1 MIAARRPG
9 DLGSGEGG
17 AVSVVLAAGIA
28 ASLVMTMGVA
38 DVARVLAMRSSVRTA
53 ADAAALAA
61 AQELAF
67 PTGGDPATFAAEYAA
82 ANGAELVSC
91 ACPSGSFEATVEVRA
106 GTGDLL
112 LVPGEPVV
120 VARARAV
127 VDLPSS

>member
-1 MIAARRPG
+1 MIAARCPADPAR
-9 DLGSGEGG
+9 GEGG

-38 DVARVLAMRSSVRTA
+38 DVAKVLAARSSVRTA

-67 PTGGDPATFAAEYAA
+67 PTGGDPAALAADYAA

-91 ACPSGSFEATVEVRA
+91 ACRSGSFEATVEVRA

-112 LVPGEPVV
+112 LVPGRTVV